1 MSQSPFLAMLTFLT
15 VVAASYHH
23 YQEGKKSMLYSLGS
37 HSHRRIPTQITFFLM
52 FGHEL
57 HHLYFLMGPPLTKTM
72 HNSVL
77 YCQPTPASGSGRGL
91 LILSATV
98 DTSTPTIS
106 ELASSVVTHLDPD
119 TQWWIFLAIFV
130 GCSLRIPLFPFH
142 IWLRLM
148 ISKLRPPAGI
158 LLVGGFIPLGV
169 YTLLRFALAV
179 LPDAVAAFTLV
190 LAAAGIVN
198 MLFCSLAALVT
209 PNRQHK
215 ASYYV
220 MGYTGTALLGMA
232 TLTVEGISGA
242 FYTILSL
249 GAAIT
254 FSLTLTYLT
263 SNDHIK
269 TASLF
274 MA

>member
-1 MSQSPFLAMLTFLT
+1 MEPSLDLEPIPTTRCYVLSSLLSI
-15 VVAASYHH
+15 VA
-23 YQEGKKSMLYSLGS
+23 LGS
-37 HSHRRIPTQITFFLM
+37 
-52 FGHEL
+52 
-57 HHLYFLMGPPLTKTM
+57 
-72 HNSVL
+72 
-77 YCQPTPASGSGRGL
+77 GL

-198 MLFCSLAALVT
+198 MLSV
-209 PNRQHK
+209 H
-215 ASYYV
+215 
-220 MGYTGTALLGMA
+220 
-232 TLTVEGISGA
+232 
-242 FYTILSL
+242 
-249 GAAIT
+249 
-254 FSLTLTYLT
+254 
-263 SNDHIK
+263 
-269 TASLF
+269 
-274 MA
+274 